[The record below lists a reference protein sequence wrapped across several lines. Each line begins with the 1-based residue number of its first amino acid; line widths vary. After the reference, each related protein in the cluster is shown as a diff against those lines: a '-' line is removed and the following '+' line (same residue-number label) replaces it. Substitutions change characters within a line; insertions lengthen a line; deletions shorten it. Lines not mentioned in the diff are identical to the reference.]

1 MIHCGILAKY
11 DRWLIS
17 VLIHK
22 THDVILL
29 KIRRK
34 NKQLP
39 DRFNSELELSNANSA
54 DSCKELTKETG
65 GRAVQRNALFFVNSY
80 EL

>member
-1 MIHCGILAKY
+1 MTDG
-11 DRWLIS
+11 LIS
-17 VLIHK
+17 LLIHK

-29 KIRRK
+29 KIRSK
-34 NKQLP
+34 NKQVP
-39 DRFNSELELSNANSA
+39 DRFNSESELSNANSA

-65 GRAVQRNALFFVNSY
+65 EKAVQRNVLLFVNSY